1 MQCKCTIKFLF
12 KYMPCTTEIVI
23 LFYFSINE
31 VIRWP
36 VSEER
41 GICSSPQWAMK
52 HPQRNVQSTPPT
64 KATNHWWRRSC
75 CGAQQPSLWPT
86 AASSPSSSPPPK
98 KLLFYRDRG
107 ISNSLPKNN
116 DENRNNPRQH
126 LHNSRLLP
134 HLLTLANPGEGHITN
149 PSKDGTKQNCLCVYI
164 VKVLCSHLV
173 YFQTSKMLRN
183 FCVYA
188 LALMATK

>member
-1 MQCKCTIKFLF
+1 MVTTLIDMQCKCTIIFLF

-64 KATNHWWRRSC
+64 KATSHWWRRSC

-86 AASSPSSSPPPK
+86 AASSPSSSPPQK

-126 LHNSRLLP
+126 LRNSRLLP
-134 HLLTLANPGEGHITN
+134 HLLTLANPGEGQSSYIGM
-149 PSKDGTKQNCLCVYI
+149 PPICSGGTHPLG
-164 VKVLCSHLV
+164 
-173 YFQTSKMLRN
+173 
-183 FCVYA
+183 
-188 LALMATK
+188 